1 MEDIIEILLMREMFK
16 KNDKNKR
23 YIIKILIKL
32 DLSPISN
39 ASIKK
44 IKKRVKKIFFF
55 IMKEGKRNK

>member
-1 MEDIIEILLMREMFK
+1 MGKPLNPCIEILLMREMFK

-44 IKKRVKKIFFF
+44 IKKRVKKIFFLL
-55 IMKEGKRNK
+55 